1 MIFVPILWLKKEKK
15 KKEMNIFLVH
25 AITLL
30 HLNAKG
36 QSCINCSFVGGGGGG
51 GGLSAMEFE
60 GVG

>member
-1 MIFVPILWLKKEKK
+1 
-15 KKEMNIFLVH
+15 VH

-36 QSCINCSFVGGGGGG
+36 QSCINCSFVGGGGGRV
-51 GGLSAMEFE
+51 SAMEFE

>member
-1 MIFVPILWLKKEKK
+1 MIFCTNSMAEKRKEKK
-15 KKEMNIFLVH
+15 TNIFLVH

-36 QSCINCSFVGGGGGG
+36 QSCIDCSFVVGG

>member
-1 MIFVPILWLKKEKK
+1 MAEKRKEKK
-15 KKEMNIFLVH
+15 RDEHFLVH

-51 GGLSAMEFE
+51 GLSAMEFE

>member
-1 MIFVPILWLKKEKK
+1 MIFVPITMAEKK
-15 KKEMNIFLVH
+15 KRKKEMNIFLVH

-36 QSCINCSFVGGGGGG
+36 QSCINCSFVGGGGGRV
-51 GGLSAMEFE
+51 SAMEFE

>member
-1 MIFVPILWLKKEKK
+1 MAEKRKEKK
-15 KKEMNIFLVH
+15 TNIFLVH

-36 QSCINCSFVGGGGGG
+36 QSCIDCSFVVGG